1 MKLMLDEN
9 TEIELLVEARKV
21 KNLTMRVLLDG
32 TVKVTAPV
40 SMPQERIFEFV
51 QSKKNW
57 IVKQQQLQ
65 KNRREHAALKNAKG
79 PRIQLLGKTYHAVFK
94 PGAKEGFELNQ
105 DDMILTAK
113 DETRIQLVF
122 EKQAKLMLEELLNQ
136 KRGKLDLI
144 MDDYRLN
151 HPEIAIKKMKGKW
164 GSCTPAQ
171 AKIVMNLM
179 LIHLPVKC
187 IEYVLI
193 HEYMHMICPNHSK
206 RFYEL
211 IENVMPD
218 YRRYMKMLKEE

>member
-1 MKLMLDEN
+1 MQYTATRNSKEKVNSSYAIAKGLSKDGGLYLP
-9 TEIELLVEARKV
+9 TEIPT
-21 KNLTMRVLLDG
+21 LTKDD
-32 TVKVTAPV
+32 
-40 SMPQERIFEFV
+40 F
-51 QSKKNW
+51 
-57 IVKQQQLQ
+57 
-65 KNRREHAALKNAKG
+65 AALKNAKG